1 MQAYVRRG
9 FSDWVSLC
17 VSAVVFLEAG
27 KKRTPGSHRNTPA
40 LLSRAKSPSHLAD
53 PKQIQRRQV
62 FCLKNFPRFRIE
74 KLCDRVSSPQCR
86 PQVLISSLR
95 SGMQTHSLENSASPR
110 SLLASLPRLS
120 SPQSFLSSSPF
131 SDLDIKLS
139 MPPRSSM
146 PARNGRRHLLIVDC

>member
-1 MQAYVRRG
+1 MQAYVRSG

-17 VSAVVFLEAG
+17 VATVVFLEAG
-27 KKRTPGSHRNTPA
+27 KKTNPWIPPKHA
-40 LLSRAKSPSHLAD
+40 YIVIKSQKSQ
-53 PKQIQRRQV
+53 PKQKQRRHV

-86 PQVLISSLR
+86 HQVLISSLQ
-95 SGMQTHSLENSASPR
+95 SGMQTHSLDNSASPR